1 MFFGKEMSLGNN
13 RKRLGREARLFGS
26 KTTFFEMRSGPSTE
40 ETWKYEFDLFPQS
53 S

>member
-26 KTTFFEMRSGPSTE
+26 KTTFFEMRTE

>member
-13 RKRLGREARLFGS
+13 RKRSGELGCLAQRQL
-26 KTTFFEMRSGPSTE
+26 FEMRSGPSTE